1 MKGLPAQGRGIHV
14 TLGTVA
20 TIVAAACLLAL
31 VATAPA
37 RAATKVTGGTVT
49 FLTDPAQSEAMFV
62 GGIAPLAT
70 SPATLRLTA
79 SAWRFRFPIADGSLD
94 ILRGTGTVNAR
105 GGLELWGRETMSVWT
120 VLSFS
125 RLVATAGV
133 NARLTGLD
141 AQGTRRELGT
151 LDMARAT
158 MKRSTGGGHSWLTV
172 GNVSVRMSSWLRSEL
187 TDVFPRYEPSGTQL
201 GTVTMKARLD

>member
-1 MKGLPAQGRGIHV
+1 MTGLTAQARGFRV
-14 TLGTVA
+14 MSVTVA
-20 TIVAAACLLAL
+20 LVVAAVCLLVT

-37 RAATKVTGGTVT
+37 HAGTKVTGGTVT

-94 ILRGTGTVNAR
+94 VGRGTGTVNAR
-105 GGLELWGRETMSVWT
+105 GGLELWGRETMSTWT

-125 RLVATAGV
+125 KLVATVGL

-141 AQGTRRELGT
+141 SHGTRRVLGT
-151 LDMARAT
+151 LDMTGAT
-158 MKRSTGGGHSWLTV
+158 MKPSTSDGHRWLTV
-172 GNVSVRMSSWLRSEL
+172 GNVALHMSSWLRSEL
-187 TDVFPRYEPSGTQL
+187 TDVFPRYEPSGSRL

>member
-1 MKGLPAQGRGIHV
+1 MKGPAPQARAILV
-14 TLGTVA
+14 TFGTVA
-20 TIVAAACLLAL
+20 TLVAAVCLLAL
-31 VATAPA
+31 VATTPA
-37 RAATKVTGGTVT
+37 RAATNVTGGTVT

-94 ILRGTGTVNAR
+94 LLRGTGIVNAR
-105 GGLELWGRETMSVWT
+105 GGLELWGRETMSAWT
-120 VLSFS
+120 VLSFT
-125 RLVATAGV
+125 RLVATAGL
-133 NARLTGLD
+133 NSRLTGVD
-141 AQGTRRELGT
+141 AQGTRRELGA
-151 LDMARAT
+151 LDMAGAT
-158 MKRSTGGGHSWLTV
+158 MRRSTGGGHSWLTV
-172 GNVSVRMSSWLRSEL
+172 SDVSVRMSSWLRSEL